1 LPIEVRNKIYGYVF
15 GDNANYSIKPKKA
28 KKKFRNV
35 AEPGNNLTTT
45 YTTLS
50 QVSRQFYV
58 DITGSGL
65 LYTLANFHF
74 TSPYTMHNYLSVI
87 NPYHHLNFRTITFR
101 VRITSTTSTIPTR
114 ALVTLASLP
123 CLQHLTI
130 EFDVDKYLCT
140 LESSR
145 NVKRRMYRVKDKV
158 LARLQDAKWAVLG
171 GKLRSFGVEM
181 VVSPKVVDRR
191 FHTYHDREDA
201 RVTELE
207 GRIRG
212 VVLRK

>member
-1 LPIEVRNKIYGYVF
+1 
-15 GDNANYSIKPKKA
+15 
-28 KKKFRNV
+28 
-35 AEPGNNLTTT
+35 
-45 YTTLS
+45 
-50 QVSRQFYV
+50 
-58 DITGSGL
+58 
-65 LYTLANFHF
+65 
-74 TSPYTMHNYLSVI
+74 
-87 NPYHHLNFRTITFR
+87 
-101 VRITSTTSTIPTR
+101 
-114 ALVTLASLP
+114 
-123 CLQHLTI
+123 
-130 EFDVDKYLCT
+130 
-140 LESSR
+140 
-145 NVKRRMYRVKDKV
+145 MYRVKDKV